1 VKNILLCTFVR
12 GYQIDNTLDLLIDNY
27 GDLFDTGKIFL
38 FSTDYN
44 KSYILS
50 YNLNTEDNIEFL
62 NKTVVV
68 HRKKETN
75 TMYTINAINELIK
88 TLNNGILDKTY
99 KLNWELYKNSLLLAN
114 NNEFK
119 IIPTQL
125 KRIYN
130 I

>member
-1 VKNILLCTFVR
+1 MKNILLCTFVR